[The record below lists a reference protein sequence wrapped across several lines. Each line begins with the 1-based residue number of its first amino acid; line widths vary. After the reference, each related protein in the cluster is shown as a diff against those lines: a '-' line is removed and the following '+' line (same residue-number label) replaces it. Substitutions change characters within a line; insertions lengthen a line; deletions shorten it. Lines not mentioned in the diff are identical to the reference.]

1 MLTVALN
8 KSSKQLEQ
16 ELGKYLF
23 KIRCDVYVGNVTR
36 RVFEYLKQTII
47 ELLAIE
53 DNEVKM
59 CFKNNMVASGIEMVT
74 IRRDGIKKD
83 SCFDGVFDYM

>member
-1 MLTVALN
+1 MLIVALN
-8 KSSKQLEQ
+8 KSSKQLER

-36 RVFEYLKQTII
+36 RIFEYLKQTTI

-59 CFKNNMVASGIEMVT
+59 CFKNNMAASGIEIAT
-74 IRRDGIKKD
+74 ICRDGIKKD
-83 SCFDGVFDYM
+83 VCFDGIFDYT